1 MSERSQ
7 EQNMRKL
14 ADLLARDLDSIYG
27 EKESGPNGDKRRFLH
42 IGRTFL
48 RALSKD
54 LGLRDAVI
62 ALNPGGIAGSG
73 ECTMMGMWGDCGIYV
88 ALSQYSWGNKALCY
102 RSIRNMRD
110 YSGSYNHFLTR
121 EDLRDASYER
131 LCLVLSYLR
140 KEDLRYERTA

>member
-1 MSERSQ
+1 MSVKSQ
-7 EQNMRKL
+7 EHNMRKL
-14 ADLLARDLDSIYG
+14 ADLLALDLNGIYG

-42 IGRTFL
+42 VGRTFL

-62 ALNPGGIAGSG
+62 TSNPSGIAVSG
-73 ECTMMGMWGDCGIYV
+73 ECTLMGMWGDSGIYV
-88 ALSQYSWGNKALCY
+88 ELSQYACGNNVLCY

-110 YSGSYNHFLTR
+110 YSGGYNHFLTR

-140 KEDLRYERTA
+140 KEDSSHERAA